1 MLLLRNVNCASIVQ
15 SNSLNFSMIF
25 FIIIQ
30 QVNYLMT
37 TKNTKNTKAHKNIIY
52 IVCSNRHS
60 LVLVVPNHQCCH
72 LRTLKVY

>member
-15 SNSLNFSMIF
+15 SNSLNFPMIF

-37 TKNTKNTKAHKNIIY
+37 TKNAKNTKGHKKY
-52 IVCSNRHS
+52 YLHC
-60 LVLVVPNHQCCH
+60 LF
-72 LRTLKVY
+72 